1 MIHGF
6 RRPLDRSHNTWM
18 GSTAAYVAFH
28 GMRDLCR
35 GWVGVRVQERNGRH
49 DHPGRAVGAL
59 HRSLFKEGLLQRM
72 QTVTLGETFNRRDLF
87 LTDGAHRG
95 DA

>member
-1 MIHGF
+1 
-6 RRPLDRSHNTWM
+6 
-18 GSTAAYVAFH
+18 
-28 GMRDLCR
+28 MRDLCR